1 MGLNRFSYNHEE
13 GIHVSN
19 ALSYAWRVFFYL
31 NYFKVSNA
39 TLHCDNVA
47 QAKIMM
53 EVYRHFFIGTYLEG
67 EHEPEFV
74 QRENGN
80 GLYIPMEGD
89 KVYELWKEHILL
101 TKIKKYEHVCFSI
114 LSNSKDIKGLDDHC
128 IETLT
133 SCFNNA
139 RMVDLG
145 DSRNFENYNH
155 CLSKTKL
162 FMHSSMYIGS
172 DTSWNNLAPL
182 FKIPVVLT
190 VQEYPYMSDTVF
202 KKNILINRKTGHPIG
217 YTPTN

>member
-74 QRENGN
+74 QTLLLHKCSCSGRKLKQEN
-80 GLYIPMEGD
+80 
-89 KVYELWKEHILL
+89 LL
-101 TKIKKYEHVCFSI
+101 GEFKPQTFLGE
-114 LSNSKDIKGLDDHC
+114 SK
-128 IETLT
+128 
-133 SCFNNA
+133 F
-139 RMVDLG
+139 
-145 DSRNFENYNH
+145 
-155 CLSKTKL
+155 
-162 FMHSSMYIGS
+162 
-172 DTSWNNLAPL
+172 
-182 FKIPVVLT
+182 
-190 VQEYPYMSDTVF
+190 
-202 KKNILINRKTGHPIG
+202 
-217 YTPTN
+217 